1 MMNSFNLTLSEKH
14 FICPPILNESFAGQ
28 SSLGGRSLPFK
39 TWNISFQ
46 PLLACC
52 ISSLKDDFMTW
63 LTQACVLQCRGTA
76 KTLLVTSSQIAQMLS
91 CWLLTLSQFVSNKG
105 NRHNDTCSPIH
116 LHLAWVP
123 LLMSMGCGQKKFM
136 PFPSLATKVH
146 FSIHCLALVFHC
158 SPQVTLKPQDGGIA
172 RCEEP
177 ESLRHPLGLR
187 LLRSCPTRNVS
198 AMNIVWVRNK
208 LFFFMWIHWY

>member
-1 MMNSFNLTLSEKH
+1 MMNSLNLTLSEKH

-105 NRHNDTCSPIH
+105 NRDNDTCSPIPFAFSLGPITMVYGLWAEEIYAISKPGH
-116 LHLAWVP
+116 QSAFLHSLPCTDLP
-123 LLMSMGCGQKKFM
+123 LFTSGDFK
-136 PFPSLATKVH
+136 ATGWW
-146 FSIHCLALVFHC
+146 HC
-158 SPQVTLKPQDGGIA
+158 
-172 RCEEP
+172 
-177 ESLRHPLGLR
+177 
-187 LLRSCPTRNVS
+187 
-198 AMNIVWVRNK
+198 
-208 LFFFMWIHWY
+208 